1 VKHVTVGVD
10 LCHELRARRERKWQ
24 AAEEHVMR
32 DFNIKRILVPTDLSQ
47 PALIALR
54 YARTFAERFSAG
66 LTIFYVDPISFP
78 VSGMASAEAL
88 LYLADSPE
96 RRAELEKEIRA
107 YSEETLAGLAY
118 DVRAVGGQPVRGIV
132 REAEECAADLI
143 VMATH
148 GLRGWRRAILG
159 SVTESVLHTGDY
171 PVLSVSRPEVR
182 PRTAA
187 SVTKI
192 LCPVNFTDVARNA
205 LNYAAQL
212 AGAFGCELVVV
223 HVLEGQEPLLA
234 AALEEDA
241 LRWIEPS
248 MRNRCTYR
256 QIVLRG
262 GPAERVLDC
271 AEDIGADLLVIGAQ
285 HKLFR
290 DVTTIGTTTE
300 RLVRFARMPVLTLP
314 RSIEA
319 ASESAEADTVPTHVG

>member
-1 VKHVTVGVD
+1 MHT
-10 LCHELRARRERKWQ
+10 
-24 AAEEHVMR
+24 
-32 DFNIKRILVPTDLSQ
+32 FNIRRILVPTDLSQ

-66 LTIFYVDPISFP
+66 LLIFYVDPMTYP
-78 VSGMASAEAL
+78 VSGAASAEAPVN
-88 LYLADSPE
+88 LADSPAQLAKIE
-96 RRAELEKEIRA
+96 EEIRA

-118 DVRAVGGQPVRGIV
+118 EVHAVGGQPVPSIV
-132 REAEECAADLI
+132 REARECAADLI

-171 PVLSVSRPEVR
+171 PVLSVSRPEDR

-187 SVTKI
+187 GVTKI
-192 LCPVNFTDVARNA
+192 LCPINFTDVALNA
-205 LNYAAQL
+205 LGYAAQL

-223 HVLEGQEPLLA
+223 HVLEGQETAGA
-234 AALEEDA
+234 AALEETVR
-241 LRWIEPS
+241 RWIEPS
-248 MRNRCTYR
+248 VQNRCTYR

-319 ASESAEADTVPTHVG
+319 VAEQTAADTLPAYAG

>member
-1 VKHVTVGVD
+1 
-10 LCHELRARRERKWQ
+10 
-24 AAEEHVMR
+24 MR
-32 DFNIKRILVPTDLSQ
+32 TFRIDRILVPTDLSQ

-54 YARTFAERFSAG
+54 YARTFAEHFSAG
-66 LTIFYVDPISFP
+66 LTIIHVDPITFP
-78 VSGMASAEAL
+78 VAGMASAEAP
-88 LYLADSPE
+88 LYLADTPE
-96 RRAELEKEIRA
+96 RLAELEKEIRT

-118 DVRAVGGQPVRGIV
+118 AVRAVGGQPVPSIV
-132 REAEECAADLI
+132 REAEKCAADLI

-171 PVLSVSRPEVR
+171 PVLSVSRPEDR
-182 PRTAA
+182 PRTPAG
-187 SVTKI
+187 VTKI
-192 LCPVNFTDVARNA
+192 LCPVNFTDVAHDS
-205 LNYAAQL
+205 LDYAAQL

-223 HVLEGQEPLLA
+223 HVLEGQEPIPA
-234 AALEEDA
+234 TALEEDVR
-241 LRWIEPS
+241 RWIEPS
-248 MRNRCTYR
+248 MRDRCTYR

-300 RLVRFARMPVLTLP
+300 RLVRFARMPVLTVP
-314 RSIEA
+314 RGIESVSEIA
-319 ASESAEADTVPTHVG
+319 AAETEPAHAG

>member
-1 VKHVTVGVD
+1 
-10 LCHELRARRERKWQ
+10 
-24 AAEEHVMR
+24 MR

-66 LTIFYVDPISFP
+66 LTIFYVDPMVFP
-78 VSGMASAEAL
+78 GSGIPSADAPL
-88 LYLADSPE
+88 NLADSPA
-96 RRAELEKEIRA
+96 RLAEIEKEIRA

-118 DVRAVGGQPVRGIV
+118 NVRAVGGQPVPSIV
-132 REAEECAADLI
+132 REAQECAADLI

-171 PVLSVSRPEVR
+171 PVLSVNRPEDR

-187 SVTKI
+187 GVTRI
-192 LCPVNFTDVARNA
+192 LCPVNFTDSGLNA
-205 LNYAAQL
+205 LDYAAQL
-212 AGAFGCELVVV
+212 AGAFRCELVVV
-223 HVLEGQEPLLA
+223 HVLEGQEPVPA
-234 AALEEDA
+234 AALEETVR
-241 LRWIEPS
+241 RWIEPS
-248 MRNRCTYR
+248 MQNRCSYR

-300 RLVRFARMPVLTLP
+300 RLVRFARMPVLTVP
-314 RSIEA
+314 RGIDAVSERA
-319 ASESAEADTVPTHVG
+319 AAEMVPEYAG